1 MNVSVAPLRAVCIWK
16 RKRNW
21 PCFLLLLLAAF
32 LGVAYYTT
40 GPVFMENAKD
50 AIELTQNNIA
60 FVMQLDE
67 GRVKDVERF
76 VYRFKQCL
84 ASICQHS
91 SIGLTIHIFANSM
104 GKRESTKVLQVL
116 APNCFNG
123 MKDAI
128 EVGARTHKGTTGALY
143 YLPIFMDRILPED
156 IARVILLDADFFFF
170 TDIKQLFDQF
180 DNFKE
185 TTIFGLALVQQP
197 TYKVGFAKYREEHPG
212 TKIGDPPPDGVT
224 GYNGGLSMLHLT
236 NMRRSKLYKHILLNN
251 EMKKYAEKY
260 QFRGTRREQDFFVL
274 LDAEHHEELFYVV
287 PCQWNRQLCRPRHV
301 IEEVDYDLYRN
312 CSKPIHAYH
321 INCKRK
327 MPTIDNPY
335 QFD

>member
-1 MNVSVAPLRAVCIWK
+1 MQKLFAYASGLVHVSPTVKMNVSVAPLRAVCIWK

-123 MKDAI
+123 MKVKFYDI
-128 EVGARTHKGTTGALY
+128 ERIVLKL
-143 YLPIFMDRILPED
+143 LPSINEKCIL
-156 IARVILLDADFFFF
+156 F
-170 TDIKQLFDQF
+170 
-180 DNFKE
+180 
-185 TTIFGLALVQQP
+185 
-197 TYKVGFAKYREEHPG
+197 
-212 TKIGDPPPDGVT
+212 
-224 GYNGGLSMLHLT
+224 S
-236 NMRRSKLYKHILLNN
+236 
-251 EMKKYAEKY
+251 
-260 QFRGTRREQDFFVL
+260 
-274 LDAEHHEELFYVV
+274 
-287 PCQWNRQLCRPRHV
+287 
-301 IEEVDYDLYRN
+301 
-312 CSKPIHAYH
+312 
-321 INCKRK
+321 
-327 MPTIDNPY
+327 
-335 QFD
+335 